1 MKNKIKKFIEKL
13 GLKFLL
19 FWYRKI
25 RLVIFSYLK
34 LPKEVKVL
42 DNGNLIAIFN
52 TRDFATANVCQ
63 YYLKYDVLD
72 YEPEQKKPFIELAKQ
87 SKAIFDVGTQI
98 GFYAISKNSSSTS
111 MAITFSAPNLA
122 TKIA

>member
-1 MKNKIKKFIEKL
+1 MKAKVRKFIEKL
-13 GLKFLL
+13 GFKFLL

-42 DNGNLIAIFN
+42 DNGNLIAVFN

-63 YYLKYDVLD
+63 YYLKDDVLD
-72 YEPEQKKPFIELAKQ
+72 YEQEQKKAFIELAKQ
-87 SKAIFDVGTQI
+87 SYF
-98 GFYAISKNSSSTS
+98 
-111 MAITFSAPNLA
+111 
-122 TKIA
+122 